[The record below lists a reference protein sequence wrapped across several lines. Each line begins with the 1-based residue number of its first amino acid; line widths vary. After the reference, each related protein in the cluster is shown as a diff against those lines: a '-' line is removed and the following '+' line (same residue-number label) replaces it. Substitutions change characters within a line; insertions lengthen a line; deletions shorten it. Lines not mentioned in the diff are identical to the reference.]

1 MTQHFYDWQKTFSY
15 DAPVTMVIGARGVGK
30 TFGLR
35 EQMLRDYLKDGWSH
49 VEICRYSKQVSAV
62 CEGYF
67 DKVRTDTEDPVL
79 RKKLEKVR
87 FRYQG
92 RHAYIT
98 LNPEDKKPTW
108 DLILT
113 VVALTNAQEL
123 KKQTFTHVRRV
134 VFDEAIL
141 ERYDRFHRYLPNEY
155 GSFAGLMDTIMRQQP
170 GKGTDVRIYLLGNAC
185 DLINPYFAHFG
196 IDEEPRHGYSWHD
209 HKLMLLHYPDAGQY
223 GIRKREETIAGRL
236 AIGTAEEG
244 SSLGNIFST
253 PAKHFVG
260 KKPKNACLQYV
271 IAYRNE
277 RFAVFSSFDNDH
289 MFVTTKVPK
298 NLDGA
303 PTFALTNR
311 DNKPN
316 YLVAKRAN
324 KPLNALVELYCLGI
338 VKFDKA
344 STYERFN
351 EIVSLFGV
359 R

>member
-1 MTQHFYDWQKTFSY
+1 MNEHFYDWQKTFSY
-15 DAPVTMVIGARGVGK
+15 DAPVTMVVGARGVGK

-35 EQMLRDYLKDGWSH
+35 EQMLRDYFSGGWNH
-49 VEICRYSKQVSAV
+49 VEVCRYSKQVSAV

-67 DKVRTDTEDPVL
+67 DKVVTNTEDEAL
-79 RKKLEKVR
+79 KKKLQGVK

-92 RHAYIT
+92 RHAYICT
-98 LNPEDKKPTW
+98 NPDDKKPEWT
-108 DLILT
+108 LILS

-123 KKQTFTHVRRV
+123 KKQTFNHVRRV
-134 VFDEAIL
+134 VMDEAVL
-141 ERYDRFHRYLPNEY
+141 ERYDRYHSYLPNEY
-155 GSFAGLMDTIMRQQP
+155 AVWVNLMDTIMRQQP
-170 GKGTDVRIYLLGNAC
+170 GKETSVRIYLLGNAC

-196 IDEEPRHGYSWHD
+196 IDEEPPHGYSWHD
-209 HKLMLLHYPDAGQY
+209 KKLVLVHYPEAGEY
-223 GIRKREETIAGRL
+223 GSRKRSETVAGRL
-236 AIGTAEEG
+236 AVGTTEEL
-244 SSLGNIFST
+244 SSLENMFDTTGR
-253 PAKHFVG
+253 HFIG
-260 KKPKNACLQYV
+260 KKPKHACLEYV

-289 MFVTTKVPK
+289 LFVTTKIPG

-303 PTFALTNR
+303 PTFALTNQ